1 MGEDSVQGG
10 NVPRIHF
17 QKVLPG
23 GLKDGTLI
31 TIRGKPTLN
40 PDIPRNDTP
49 VSSPVRFKI
58 NFYRGDDIAL
68 HLNSFFNDH
77 GRKGMARGTFTG
89 GYWGPFETL
98 LPFFPFTPGEPFE
111 MKILCTRSEFR
122 VEVNGVHMLNYKH
135 RITDLENIKL
145 FHIFRDIEL
154 QDVHTGGFVPRVPFT
169 QILPEGLTKKTL
181 ITIRGWPTPNPDRFT
196 ISFYRGKEVAFH
208 LNPRFNDNGQKVIM
222 KTSFIGGCWGSEER
236 DLPFFPFT
244 PGEPFEV
251 SEHSLLLLIL
261 HPVLHTQCVCSL
273 RVQIKILSTK
283 SEFKVEVNG
292 VHMLN
297 YNHHITDLADIK
309 ILRIHED
316 IELQDVSH

>member
-1 MGEDSVQGG
+1 MGTGG

-17 QKVLPG
+17 EKVLPG
-23 GLKDGTLI
+23 GLRDGTLI
-31 TIRGKPTLN
+31 TIRGKPTPN
-40 PDIPRNDTP
+40 PDI
-49 VSSPVRFKI
+49 FKI

-89 GYWGPFETL
+89 DHWDTFETL

-145 FHIFRDIEL
+145 LHIFRDIEL
-154 QDVHTGGFVPRVPFT
+154 QDVHTGGFVPAPFK
-169 QILPEGLTKKTL
+169 QILPEGLRNETL
-181 ITIRGWPTPNPDRFT
+181 ITIRGWPTPNPDRFA
-196 ISFYRGKEVAFH
+196 INFCRGDDRAFH
-208 LNPRFNDNGQKVIM
+208 FNPRFNDNGQKVIVR
-222 KTSFIGGCWGSEER
+222 TSFIGGCWGSEER

-244 PGEPFEV
+244 PGEPFE
-251 SEHSLLLLIL
+251 
-261 HPVLHTQCVCSL
+261 
-273 RVQIKILSTK
+273 IKILSTR
-283 SEFKVEVNG
+283 SEFRVEVNG

-297 YNHHITDLADIK
+297 YKHRITDLADIK
-309 ILRIHED
+309 ILRIGED
-316 IELQDVSH
+316 IELQDVHIEQLKLEGPSVHHCTTGGPGM